1 MFISTPTTPSSR
13 RQQVDGFGFYN
24 FNFMMKFKVS
34 NAFVFIEQKIQNT
47 VSIVKLMR
55 NAVVQ

>member
-34 NAFVFIEQKIQNT
+34 NAFVFIEQKFRISLVT
-47 VSIVKLMR
+47 FRR
-55 NAVVQ
+55 NAVVH